1 MWRCWW
7 CHNIKS
13 IPNVAFD
20 YRFNTSVSY
29 FCQFCVVNLGHLR
42 FRTKHRLLLDIL
54 WYWFTEDAFLSC
66 FNNRSDDLDKKAP
79 AECERKTTSDVQGS
93 PEYLPPSAKI
103 KRLASKEMPSLEEG
117 SSKSS
122 VCNTEINSQAAR
134 TASKEMSAA
143 EKLTLIREKQEKI
156 EQVLVLLESSVKR
169 GQRLPA

>member
-7 CHNIKS
+7 CRNINKS

-29 FCQFCVVNLGHLR
+29 FCVENLGHGYSTY
-42 FRTKHRLLLDIL
+42 FDI
-54 WYWFTEDAFLSC
+54 FTEDAFLSC

>member
-7 CHNIKS
+7 CRNIKS

-29 FCQFCVVNLGHLR
+29 FCVENLGHGYSTY
-42 FRTKHRLLLDIL
+42 FDI
-54 WYWFTEDAFLSC
+54 FTEDAFLSC